1 VGGRIVDLAVVE
13 SDPATYYV
21 ATASG
26 GLFKTVNAGT
36 TFTPV
41 FERESTV
48 SIGDVCVAPSN
59 PNVVW
64 VGTGEHN
71 ARNSV
76 SWGDGV
82 YKSADGGKTWQNM
95 GLRRSFQIGR
105 IAIHPQN
112 PDVVYVGALGRLW
125 GPSEERGVFRTS
137 DGGRTWQ
144 KVLFVDER
152 TGCIDI
158 AMQPG
163 QPETLI
169 AAMYERQRDE
179 FDVNDPAKRW
189 GAGSGLYRT
198 TDGGQHWTKLTKGL
212 PTVKMGR
219 IGISFYRKEPNIIYS
234 II

>member
-1 VGGRIVDLAVVE
+1 MPRRRL
-13 SDPATYYV
+13 SKRRPSRSRRPKSRRRRSRWRRPARY
-21 ATASG
+21 AS
-26 GLFKTVNAGT
+26 TRAGC
-36 TFTPV
+36 
-41 FERESTV
+41 
-48 SIGDVCVAPSN
+48 IAPSD

-82 YKSADGGKTWQNM
+82 YKSADGGKSWQNM

-144 KVLFVDER
+144 KVLYVD
-152 TGCIDI
+152 D
-158 AMQPG
+158 
-163 QPETLI
+163 
-169 AAMYERQRDE
+169 
-179 FDVNDPAKRW
+179 
-189 GAGSGLYRT
+189 
-198 TDGGQHWTKLTKGL
+198 
-212 PTVKMGR
+212 
-219 IGISFYRKEPNIIYS
+219 
-234 II
+234 